1 MGKSMKRSPGVDAY
15 IASAPKEAQAKL
27 RRIRAAIRE
36 AAPEAEERL
45 SYGMPYYNF
54 KGSLAYFRL
63 AKGHIG
69 FYVMP
74 PVVKEHKRLLSG
86 YETAKA
92 TIRFPLDEK
101 IPVALVKKLVKAG
114 VKKNEEKEK

>member
-15 IASAPKEAQAKL
+15 IAKAPKEAQAKL
-27 RRIRAAIRE
+27 KAVRKAIRE
-36 AAPEAEERL
+36 SAPEADERL

-86 YETAKA
+86 YETSKA
-92 TIRFPLDEK
+92 TIRFPLNDK

-114 VKKNEEKEK
+114 MKKNEAKKK